1 MKKQVRLCKIS
12 CALYA
17 SVDSYL
23 DFGATRGQRAHAIAE
38 DKNLEIL
45 VE

>member
-1 MKKQVRLCKIS
+1 MLLCFVE
-12 CALYA
+12 A
-17 SVDSYL
+17 DSYL